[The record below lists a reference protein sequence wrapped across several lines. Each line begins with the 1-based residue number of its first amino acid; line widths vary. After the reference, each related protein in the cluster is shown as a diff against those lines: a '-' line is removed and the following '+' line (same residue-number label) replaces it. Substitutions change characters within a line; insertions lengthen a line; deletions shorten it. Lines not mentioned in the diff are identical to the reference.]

1 MKHCSNCGERIAI
14 KQQFCRSCG
23 AELAVPKKLLAD
35 PLSMIV
41 YGLFAVLAGVIVV
54 LVGEYSGLQNV
65 SVAGKV
71 FAVTSLGVM
80 LLGAVLAANNERRT
94 DTLSPAPDESDEP
107 IELEKVDTTNQLPP
121 IAADDHFPAS
131 VTEHTTTK
139 LRVD

>member
-14 KQQFCRSCG
+14 KQQFCRGCG
-23 AELAVPKKLLAD
+23 AELAVRKKLLAD

-65 SVAGKV
+65 SFAGKV

-80 LLGAVLAANNERRT
+80 LLGAILVATNGRRR
-94 DTLSPAPDESDEP
+94 DTLSSSTNESDEP
-107 IELEKVDTTNQLPP
+107 LELEKADTTNQLPP
-121 IAADDHFPAS
+121 IAAHDHFPAS